1 MLNKSSLFLC
11 AGVLLALACSPM
23 AFAQLPPVVPS
34 GLLGQILAA
43 HRLAAAPSSVRI
55 TGNVT
60 RGRVT
65 EPIKITATAQEEALV
80 ESGTGKLVATAKSRF
95 QEKDGKVTSEPT
107 LGGFSQLDITGVFLL
122 AHLAARRNT
131 PV

>member
-1 MLNKSSLFLC
+1 MLNRSSLFVC

-23 AFAQLPPVVPS
+23 AFSQLPPVVAS
-34 GLLGQILAA
+34 RLLGQILAA
-43 HRLAAAPSSVRI
+43 HRGWPAPPSSVRI
-55 TGNVT
+55 TGTLT
-60 RGRVT
+60 RGKTT

-107 LGGFSQLDITGVFLL
+107 L
-122 AHLAARRNT
+122 
-131 PV
+131 